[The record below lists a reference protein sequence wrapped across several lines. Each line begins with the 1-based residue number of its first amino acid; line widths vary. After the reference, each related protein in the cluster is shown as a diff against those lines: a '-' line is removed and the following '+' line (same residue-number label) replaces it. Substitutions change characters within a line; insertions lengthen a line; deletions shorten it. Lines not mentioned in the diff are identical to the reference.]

1 MSNPITNRLRLV
13 EAFPVEGIPLFG
25 NLKIRWFDRVVFP
38 IEGMCQEIYRGK
50 TYIDSVHPSSSSQTG
65 KSIKARKGDLIYRVS
80 LTPQPDDLTGI
91 VKTKDGYRRMY
102 NVHIQLRV
110 NNPHKCVECYRN
122 GEDPASLAIVQFKTS
137 FENFFSRYTHD
148 SIGNVNPGFDALNKQ
163 MSNVYGIIFESPS
176 WSFYADQ
183 QREKELEI
191 QQGIEMRKREIL
203 AEVEIKLFELRV
215 GTKLKKEEINH
226 DVDVKKLEDENRRGR
241 ERNQKQFER
250 DEKVK
255 QTDFNHAEKI
265 KTQLNE
271 AKIKLLSMTLSDL
284 AAVNSERIRD
294 AFDTNASVRTVL
306 EDSLKLLAVFTPS
319 NNNVEEAIDSN
330 LLNEE
335 VMNNLEEDRET

>member
-65 KSIKARKGDLIYRVS
+65 KSIKACKGDLIYRVS

-191 QQGIEMRKREIL
+191 QQGIELRKREIL

-215 GTKLKKEEINH
+215 GTKL
-226 DVDVKKLEDENRRGR
+226 
-241 ERNQKQFER
+241 
-250 DEKVK
+250 
-255 QTDFNHAEKI
+255 
-265 KTQLNE
+265 
-271 AKIKLLSMTLSDL
+271 KLLSMTLSDL